1 MTAKPE
7 RKVDVDEVE
16 PDYRFT
22 LANERT
28 FLAWIRTSLGTLAAG
43 VALHELFSPLSGFG
57 VQAAISLSFAI
68 LSLVLATGAYFHW
81 RATQRAIRRGA
92 ALRGT
97 AMVTI
102 VTSALA
108 LVAVLACTAILVS

>member
-1 MTAKPE
+1 VIARPE
-7 RKVDVDEVE
+7 RDVDVEEVE

-43 VALHELFSPLSGFG
+43 VALHELFPPLGGFG
-57 VQAAISLSFAI
+57 AKTAISLSFAI
-68 LSLVLATGAYFHW
+68 LSFVLAIGAYFHW
-81 RATQRAIRRGA
+81 RSTQRAIRRGA
-92 ALRGT
+92 PLRGT
-97 AMVTI
+97 AMVTT

-108 LVAVLACTAILVS
+108 LVALLACMAMVVS